1 MNISTTTAV
10 SSGSIT
16 CATASLIQSDQTSE
30 RGDAHMRVQGK
41 ILSITVI
48 ILLFVLLTGCG
59 KKEVQTPWD
68 VQEIWNAVSAEED
81 FPEMIPVPENR
92 LGYMFGIEQKD
103 YTQEVIAV
111 SADSLRADE
120 IWLIE
125 AVDEAAA
132 AVRQFAVGLGRVPHA
147 LLLERVGARAVP
159 LHALQQRELADPRA

>member
-1 MNISTTTAV
+1 
-10 SSGSIT
+10 
-16 CATASLIQSDQTSE
+16 
-30 RGDAHMRVQGK
+30 MRVQGK

-59 KKEVQTPWD
+59 KKEVQTSWD

-103 YTQEVIAV
+103 YMQEVIAV

-132 AVRQFAVGLGRVPHA
+132 RR
-147 LLLERVGARAVP
+147 LE
-159 LHALQQRELADPRA
+159 ELAKIRLGQKEEETRSYAPEQYRIVQEAKLQLNGLRLIMVVSPSSEVILQKLPD

>member
-1 MNISTTTAV
+1 
-10 SSGSIT
+10 
-16 CATASLIQSDQTSE
+16 
-30 RGDAHMRVQGK
+30 MRVQGK

-68 VQEIWNAVSAEED
+68 VQETWNAVSAEED

-132 AVRQFAVGLGRVPHA
+132 QRLEELAKINRVIN
-147 LLLERVGARAVP
+147 
-159 LHALQQRELADPRA
+159 RELPESSIETLLVLDASTGQNAVNQAKEFMNVTNITGIILTKLDGTAKGGIIISIQK

>member
-1 MNISTTTAV
+1 
-10 SSGSIT
+10 
-16 CATASLIQSDQTSE
+16 
-30 RGDAHMRVQGK
+30 MRVQDK
-41 ILSITVI
+41 ILPLTVI
-48 ILLFVLLTGCG
+48 ILLLVLFPGCG
-59 KKEVQTPWD
+59 KKESQTPWD

-132 AVRQFAVGLGRVPHA
+132 QR
-147 LLLERVGARAVP
+147 LE
-159 LHALQQRELADPRA
+159 ELAKIRLAQKEEETKSYAPEQYRIVQEAKLQLNGLRLIMVVSPSSEVILQKLPD